1 MLDIV
6 IVSYNCREPLR
17 GCLASLSAAPPT
29 RPHRIVV
36 VDNASTDGTVASV
49 RSEWPQVQVIEAGS
63 NRGFSAANNLGI
75 RATSGEWV
83 LLLNPDTTVPAGA
96 IDGLVAALER
106 VPEAAIA
113 GPRIIDGNGRPELS
127 FGAMLSPLAELRQK
141 LLVKGNDRRAALMTR
156 VVARMTSRARR
167 PDWVSGACLL
177 IRRGDL
183 ERAGL
188 LDERY
193 FMYTE
198 DVDLCAAV
206 RARGRAV
213 LFVPEVTI
221 VHLRGRSAATASVA
235 TRAAYQRSHLAFYEK
250 HHPRLASLFRV
261 YLRVRGG
268 P

>member
-17 GCLASLSAAPPT
+17 GCLASLFAVPPS

-36 VDNASTDGTVASV
+36 VDNASTDGTVDDV
-49 RSEWPQVQVIEAGS
+49 RSEWPQVRVIEAGG
-63 NRGFSAANNLGI
+63 NRGYAVANNLGI
-75 RATSGEWV
+75 RATSGAWV
-83 LLLNPDTTVPAGA
+83 LLLNPDTVVPAGA
-96 IDGLVAALER
+96 IDGLVGALER
-106 VPEAAIA
+106 IPDAAIA
-113 GPRIIDGNGRPELS
+113 GPRIVDGDGQPELS

-141 LLVKGNDRRAALMTR
+141 LLVKGNDRRTGLVTR
-156 VVARMTSRARR
+156 MVARMTSRPRR

-177 IRRGDL
+177 IRRADL
-183 ERAGL
+183 EAAGL

-221 VHLRGRSAATASVA
+221 VHLRGRSAATASAA
-235 TRAAYQRSHLAFYEK
+235 TRAAYDRSHLAFYEK
-250 HHPRLASLFRV
+250 HHPRLAPLFRV
-261 YLRVRGG
+261 YLRVRRGS
-268 P
+268 